1 MCSAKGPC
9 CRVIK
14 ADGTLKVLNTHS
26 AACHAHC
33 CIGHCKFERYLDI
46 HWAVAKSTGNLS
58 LYFFSKQ
65 AVWHSWNSLC
75 TATLLLQHSCPR
87 IAHCGHYSWS
97 CLLHNCHVM
106 ITISSHALR
115 LAFDSL
121 HHHHHHHH
129 HHHQFTPKGFKTWKA
144 KSWIVQS
151 YAIIVKTWKHGVAKN
166 LACQVLNKKVFRFWK
181 LVYQV
186 LTIIFFWS
194 CLGRPSHEDHNSFLG
209 LSLKFG
215 TPKGSIPSLE

>member
-87 IAHCGHYSWS
+87 IAHCGHSLLMFMSTAQLS
-97 CLLHNCHVM
+97 C
-106 ITISSHALR
+106 
-115 LAFDSL
+115 DD
-121 HHHHHHHH
+121 
-129 HHHQFTPKGFKTWKA
+129 HHQQSCTSSSIWFPSSPSSSSSSSPIYPKRIQDLE
-144 KSWIVQS
+144 S
-151 YAIIVKTWKHGVAKN
+151 
-166 LACQVLNKKVFRFWK
+166 QVLNSA
-181 LVYQV
+181 
-186 LTIIFFWS
+186 IICNHCQDLETWS
-194 CLGRPSHEDHNSFLG
+194 CKELGM
-209 LSLKFG
+209 
-215 TPKGSIPSLE
+215 PSLEQKSV